1 MKMCSFQML
10 KNYFY
15 NAENDFIFKEAEK
28 MFKEEIETAFYSGQF
43 YNKQFNSEFY
53 FNEEFK
59 NENL

>member
-1 MKMCSFQML
+1 MCSIQML

-28 MFKEEIETAFYSGQF
+28 MFEEEIKTAFFSGRT
-43 YNKQFNSEFY
+43 YNNSWSSKAY

>member
-28 MFKEEIETAFYSGQF
+28 MFEEEIKNA
-43 YNKQFNSEFY
+43 FNSQRILTAENY

>member
-1 MKMCSFQML
+1 ML

>member
-28 MFKEEIETAFYSGQF
+28 MFEEEIKKSFQTGQF
-43 YNKQFNSEFY
+43 YNKNLCSEFY
-53 FNEEFK
+53 FDKEFK